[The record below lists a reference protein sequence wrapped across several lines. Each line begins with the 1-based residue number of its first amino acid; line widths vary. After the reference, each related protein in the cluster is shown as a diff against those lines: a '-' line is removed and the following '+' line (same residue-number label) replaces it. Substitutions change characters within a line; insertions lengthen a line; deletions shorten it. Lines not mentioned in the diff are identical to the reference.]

1 MLFGKADED
10 PLVVDGITNGSRF
23 IILGLFKSGRTRAN
37 KNKKN
42 NKNNKNLYSSVSAT
56 GNEVREAKEKLH

>member
-1 MLFGKADED
+1 MLFGKADKD

-37 KNKKN
+37 KN
-42 NKNNKNLYSSVSAT
+42 NKNLYSSVSAT